1 MPKSPTPAKTKS
13 IPISVCDS
21 VQERVGRIAKKHF
34 SGKFTHLEFK
44 FRADLCYI
52 DSYNDK
58 EVRTVALPEAGT
70 KELAEYLKIHDDKVT
85 HLCRLRYLG
94 NPDNWGFEFFSYS
107 SERYEASGLLRTPEQ
122 AFQIAA
128 GLYL

>member
-1 MPKSPTPAKTKS
+1 MSD
-13 IPISVCDS
+13 CNS
-21 VQERVGRIAKKHF
+21 VQERVRRFAKKNF

-52 DSYNDK
+52 DSYCD
-58 EVRTVALPEAGT
+58 EAVRTEALPAAGT
-70 KELAEYLKIHDDKVT
+70 KELIEYLKAHDDKVT

-94 NPDNWGFEFFSYS
+94 NPENWGFEFFSYS
-107 SERYEASGLLRTPEQ
+107 SERYEAGGLLRTPEQ